1 VRARLGLALVLAL
14 LGGLL
19 PALALAQAPAPPL
32 EVRLFLLNPPPNQIF
47 SPTTP
52 ITLILQVRN
61 VSGAPVITTEGF
73 SASEF
78 WRKVYFALE
87 GVGTFGSG
95 ELHQELRYGTCH
107 YRGDAVLPGSGLQ
120 VVSVEVMG
128 TDFAVQYTIDPRV
141 HFDLSRP
148 GRYTVTAKI
157 PILTFTA
164 DGVITDCNIEFN
176 GASLVNIGAGANTG
190 RQSFD
195 LVSNS
200 VDFVV
205 QPSDTVPPTTVVTA
219 TPPPNAAGWNNQNVT
234 LGFTATDNP
243 GGSGVHAITVT
254 PFGAQAGTG
263 TQVFGPGGG
272 ALTITTEGVTTA
284 FYSADDIAGNVE
296 ASRSQVVRLDRTP
309 PVVTP
314 PAALTVA
321 ATSASGISATAPAV
335 AAFLAAGTAADTLD
349 PAPVRLAPTVGGS
362 TTITSFPVGTTVV
375 TFRFQDAAG
384 NIGSANSS
392 VTVTPVA
399 TGGQPKLQAEIVRNQ
414 IVNVL
419 FRAFDIKFT
428 NIGDATARNVVISKF
443 DFKTLAGLGIVLYD
457 PIHSPKLPITLGD
470 LAPGAS
476 YTLRVVLVAPFTI
489 QKFTMTETGTFK
501 TPSGATQSFSLTQTI
516 VRRKDRDD
524 WDEQK

>member
-1 VRARLGLALVLAL
+1 VRARLRLAVVLAL

-32 EVRLFLLNPPPNQIF
+32 EARLFLLNPPPNQVF

-78 WRKVYFALE
+78 WRKLYFALE

-95 ELHQELRYGTCH
+95 ELHQEFKYGTCH

-120 VVSVEVMG
+120 VVSVEVLA
-128 TDFAVQYTIDPRV
+128 TDFAVQYTINARTY
-141 HFDLSRP
+141 FDLSRP
-148 GRYTVTAKI
+148 GRYTVTAKV
-157 PILTFTA
+157 PILAFTA
-164 DGVITDCNIEFN
+164 DGVITDCNIEFS
-176 GASLVNIGAGANTG
+176 GASLVNIGAGTNTG
-190 RQSFD
+190 RRNFD
-195 LVSNS
+195 LVSNG

-205 QPSDTVPPTTVVTA
+205 QPSDTVPPTTVATA

-254 PFGAQAGTG
+254 PFGAQAGAG

-272 ALTITTEGVTTA
+272 SFIIITEGVTTA
-284 FYSADDIAGNVE
+284 FYNADDNAGNVE
-296 ASRSQVVRLDRTP
+296 ASRSVAVRLDRTP

-321 ATSASGISATAPAV
+321 ATSATGIPATAPTV
-335 AAFLAAGTAADTLD
+335 AAFLAAGTAVDNLD
-349 PAPVRLAPTVGGS
+349 PAPTRLAPTVGGS
-362 TTITSFPVGTTVV
+362 TTITSFPIGTTVV

-384 NIGSANSS
+384 NIGSANGSI
-392 VTVTPVA
+392 TVTSAA
-399 TGGQPKLQAEIVRNQ
+399 TGQPQLVAEIVSSR
-414 IVNVL
+414 IVNAA
-419 FRAFDIKFT
+419 FRSFDIKVT
-428 NIGDATARNVVISKF
+428 NRGTGTARTVVISKF
-443 DFKTLAGLGIVLYD
+443 DFKTLAGVGVVRYD
-457 PIHSPKLPITLGD
+457 SPNLPITIGD

-476 YTLRVVLVAPFTI
+476 YTLRVVVLVPPPV

-501 TPSGATQSFSLTQTI
+501 TPSGTTQSFSLTQTI
-516 VRRKDRDD
+516 VRRQDRDELV
-524 WDEQK
+524 EQK

>member
-1 VRARLGLALVLAL
+1 VRRRLGLAFVLVL

-19 PALALAQAPAPPL
+19 PPVALAQPPTPPL
-32 EVRLFLLNPPPNQIF
+32 EARLFLLNPPPNSTF

-61 VSGAPVITTEGF
+61 VSGAPVITTDGF

-78 WRKVYFALE
+78 WRKLYFALE

-95 ELHQELRYGTCH
+95 ELHQELKYGTCH

-120 VVSVEVMG
+120 VVSVEVLAG
-128 TDFAVQYTIDPRV
+128 DFTVQYTIDPRT

-157 PILTFTA
+157 PLLAFTA
-164 DGVITDCNIEFN
+164 DGVITDCNVEFS

-195 LVSNS
+195 LVSNT
-200 VDFVV
+200 VDFII
-205 QPSDTVPPTTVVTA
+205 QPSDTVPPTTVATA
-219 TPPPNAAGWNNQNVT
+219 TPPPNAAGWNTQSVT
-234 LGFTATDNP
+234 LGFTATDNS
-243 GGSGVHAITVT
+243 GGAGVHAITVT
-254 PFGAQAGTG
+254 PFGAQAGSG

-272 ALTITTEGVTTA
+272 SLVITTEGVTTA
-284 FYSADDIAGNVE
+284 FYNADDNAGNVE
-296 ASRSQVVRLDRTP
+296 VTRSVVVRLDRTA

-321 ATSASGISATAPAV
+321 ATSASGIPATAPAV
-335 AAFLAAGTAADTLD
+335 AAFLAGGTAVDNLD
-349 PAPVRLAPTVGGS
+349 PAPTRLAPTVGGS

-375 TFRFQDAAG
+375 TFRFQDVAG
-384 NIGSANSS
+384 NIGTATSS
-392 VTVTPVA
+392 ITVTPVA
-399 TGGQPKLQAEIVRNQ
+399 TGQPKLVAEIVRSQ

-428 NIGDATARNVVISKF
+428 NVGTGTARSVVISKF
-443 DFKTLAGLGIVLYD
+443 DFKTLAGIGIVLYD
-457 PIHSPKLPITLGD
+457 PIHSPKLPITVGD

-476 YTLRVVLVAPFTI
+476 STVRVVLVAPITI

-501 TPSGATQSFSLTQTI
+501 TPSGTTQSFSLTQTI

-524 WDEQK
+524 WVEDK